1 MYFSPQVVTVWQR
14 TLDPPLIECSR
25 APLDGEV
32 AALTAALLV
41 LVQDQL
47 LEFLLLVTDAEVRLD
62 GHLDLLLSDLGGGA
76 GYGAVR
82 LSANTWSARIV
93 SRYLLHGG
101 QGGGVLF
108 FKRQ

>member
-1 MYFSPQVVTVWQR
+1 MKRHVLFSSSCDCVTV
-14 TLDPPLIECSR
+14 DPPLIECSC

-32 AALTAALLV
+32 AALAAALLV

-47 LEFLLLVTDAEVRLD
+47 LEFLLLVPDAEVRLD

-82 LSANTWSARIV
+82 LSTDTWSAHNV
-93 SRYLLHGG
+93 LSYSPHGG
-101 QGGGVLF
+101 PEGVFL
-108 FKRQ
+108 KRQ